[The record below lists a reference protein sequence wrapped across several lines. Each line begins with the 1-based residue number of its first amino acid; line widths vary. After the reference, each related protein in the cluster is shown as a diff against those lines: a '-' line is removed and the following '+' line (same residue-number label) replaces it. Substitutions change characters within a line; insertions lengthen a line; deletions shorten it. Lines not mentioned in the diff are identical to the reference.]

1 MYWIIIKMSSGVRIR
16 NLPDI
21 VNVGLITNFLTP
33 VTSEVERIEI
43 KGNYADVFLKDEDDL
58 DSILMLNG
66 MEILG
71 YAVEITKLNEE
82 SDETLPE
89 ILIEEHIIPR
99 VMEMPKEPLMDPTKC
114 HAMEPVSIAPK
125 EQRPQDLTGKVE
137 NSQQLRVLLQE
148 ISLKPRR
155 QLDEN
160 HSFRI
165 IMNCKL
171 AALVTMFTLIALTF
185 ADIFG

>member
-1 MYWIIIKMSSGVRIR
+1 MSSGVRIR

-43 KGNYADVFLKDEDDL
+43 KGNSADVFLKDEDDL

-71 YAVEITKLNEE
+71 YAVKITKLNEE
-82 SDETLPE
+82 GDETLPE
-89 ILIEEHIIPR
+89 LQIEVPIIPSII
-99 VMEMPKEPLMDPTKC
+99 EISKESVVHPIKH
-114 HAMEPVSIAPK
+114 HATEPVSIQSK
-125 EQRPQDLTGKVE
+125 KQSLDSQDLTGTVE
-137 NSQQLRVLLQE
+137 NSQQLLILLQE
-148 ISLKPRR
+148 LSLKPRR

-160 HSFRI
+160 DSFRI

-171 AALVTMFTLIALTF
+171 AALVTMITLIALTF